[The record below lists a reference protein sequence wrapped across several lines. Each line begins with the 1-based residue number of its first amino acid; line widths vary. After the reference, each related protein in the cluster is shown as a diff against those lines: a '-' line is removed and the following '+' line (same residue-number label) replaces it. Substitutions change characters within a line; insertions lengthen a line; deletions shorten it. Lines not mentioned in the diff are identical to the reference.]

1 MQQQWQYKRIVV
13 HFSKKTRPNDWITC
27 AFANANPVMENVDP
41 AQFFDYLN
49 KHGKEGWEMVDGSSY
64 YDDSSHVEIYFLKRS
79 IELAQ

>member
-27 AFANANPVMENVDP
+27 AFSNANPVMENVDP